1 MAMTTS
7 TLDTLFRPTSVA
19 IFGASDD
26 PARISGRPLRYLLEA
41 GFTGPIYPINPNR
54 THVQGVPAYA
64 SLADVPGVPDV
75 ALVAVPAGLT
85 EQAIRDCVAKGVKGA
100 VIFSAG
106 YAEAGAEGLAVQD
119 RVAAIARAGGVRLL
133 GPNCLGVFNPQIGFF
148 GTFTQSLDR
157 EMPKPGPLGIVSQS
171 GAYGSHI
178 AYLAR
183 KRGMGIN
190 YWITTGNESDVDV
203 SECLE
208 WMAGQDDIKVIMAY
222 VEGVR
227 DGDRFRNALDLARRN
242 RKPIIMMKVGRSEV
256 GARAASSHTASL
268 AGADAI
274 YDGLFRQY
282 GVHRAATTEEQ
293 LDVAYACTRGIY
305 PAGNKLGVV
314 TLSGGAGVLIS
325 DAAERYGMD
334 VAPMPAAAQAT
345 LQALLPFATVTNPV
359 DTTAQALNDMT
370 LLARNIE
377 VMLEQGGYDALIG
390 FFSTVPNT
398 RTLSGPLRKA
408 IQDGCARFPGKLIA
422 LEMVADPEVVAEYE
436 SAGFLVF
443 EDADRGVA
451 ALAALAR
458 LSRAFDRAPDDTVAL
473 PGAATIPAGALSE
486 VAAKRL
492 LGAAGIPFLTEV
504 VAADAKAAADAADAI
519 GYPVVLK
526 ILSPQIEHKTEIGGV
541 LVGVADRAGVEAG
554 FATVLGRAATHRP
567 DAVIEGVLV
576 APMAQRGVEVIVGV
590 SRDPV
595 FGPAVMFGLGG
606 VHVEVLK
613 DVTFRLAPFGLAQ
626 ARAMI
631 DEIRGR
637 ALLSG
642 VRGAEPSDVEA
653 VARLLVDASR
663 FAAAHRD
670 DVETIDLNPV
680 VVLPAG
686 QGVVALDALVVP
698 RDAGPLAG

>member
-1 MAMTTS
+1 MTPS
-7 TLDTLFRPTSVA
+7 TLEPLFRPASVA

-26 PARISGRPLRYLLEA
+26 PTRISGRPLRYLLEA
-41 GFTGPIYPINPNR
+41 GFGGPIYPINPNR

-64 SLADVPGVPDV
+64 TLGDVPDVPDV

-119 RVAAIARAGGVRLL
+119 RVAAIARAGGLRLL
-133 GPNCLGVFNPQIGFF
+133 GPNCLGVFNPQIGFY

-183 KRGMGIN
+183 KRGVGIN
-190 YWITTGNESDVDV
+190 YWITTGNEGDVDL

-227 DGDRFRNALDLARRN
+227 DGDRFRRALDLARRN
-242 RKPIIMMKVGRSEV
+242 RKPIVMMKVGRSEV

-274 YDGLFRQY
+274 YHGLFRQY

-293 LDVAYACTRGIY
+293 IDVAYACTRGIY
-305 PAGNKLGVV
+305 PAGNRLGVV

-325 DAAERYGMD
+325 DAAERHGMD
-334 VAPMPAAAQAT
+334 VAPMPEAAQAT

-377 VMLEQGGYDALIG
+377 VMLDQGGYDALIG

-398 RTLSGPLRKA
+398 RTLSGPLRRA
-408 IQDGCARFPGKLIA
+408 IQDGCARFPDALIA
-422 LEMVADPEVVAEYE
+422 LEMVADPEVVADYE
-436 SAGFLVF
+436 RAGFLVF

-451 ALAALAR
+451 ALAALSR
-458 LSRAFDRAPDDTVAL
+458 LSRAFDRAPDETVAL
-473 PGAATIPAGALSE
+473 PDAVPLPANALSE
-486 VAAKRL
+486 AAAKRL
-492 LGAAGIPFLTEV
+492 LAAAGVPFLAEV
-504 VAADAKAAADAADAI
+504 VATDAARAADAADAM

-526 ILSPQIEHKTEIGGV
+526 IVSPQIEHKTEIGGV
-541 LVGVADRAGVEAG
+541 LVGVPDLAGVAAG
-554 FATVLGRAATHRP
+554 FATLLDRAATHRP
-567 DAVIEGVLV
+567 DATIEGVLV
-576 APMAQRGVEVIVGV
+576 APMARRGVEVIVGV

-606 VHVEVLK
+606 VHVEVLR
-613 DVTFRLAPFGLAQ
+613 DVTFRLAPFGLIE

-631 DEIRGR
+631 DGIRGR

-642 VRGAEPSDVEA
+642 VRGAAPSDVEA
-653 VARLLVDASR
+653 VAQLLVDVSR

-670 DVETIDLNPV
+670 DVDSIDLNPV
-680 VVLPAG
+680 VVLPQG
-686 QGVVALDALVVP
+686 QGVVALDALVVT
-698 RDAGPLAG
+698 RGPARG